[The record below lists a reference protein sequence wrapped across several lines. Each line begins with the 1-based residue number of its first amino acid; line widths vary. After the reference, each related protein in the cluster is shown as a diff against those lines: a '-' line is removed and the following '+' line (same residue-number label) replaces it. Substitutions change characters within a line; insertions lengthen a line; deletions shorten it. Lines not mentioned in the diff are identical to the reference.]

1 MIGFYNYTVIATYIS
16 LMISTAGIFLAFNG
30 DSLSALVCLMISGL
44 IDGFDGRIARLKTDR
59 TVSEKR
65 FGIQIDSL
73 SDLICFGIL
82 PVVTCYSLG
91 MNRWWQVLIFCIY
104 ILNAQIRLA
113 FFNVEEEERQ
123 AESNSLRM
131 YYNGLPVT
139 SISLILPCIYLFTL
153 ISDRA
158 FFTAASIALVVV
170 AAFFIIPVKIR
181 KVYKAGVAVMIFFG
195 SVELVS
201 LLLFC

>member
-1 MIGFYNYTVIATYIS
+1 
-16 LMISTAGIFLAFNG
+16 
-30 DSLSALVCLMISGL
+30 
-44 IDGFDGRIARLKTDR
+44 
-59 TVSEKR
+59 
-65 FGIQIDSL
+65 
-73 SDLICFGIL
+73 
-82 PVVTCYSLG
+82 
-91 MNRWWQVLIFCIY
+91 
-104 ILNAQIRLA
+104 
-113 FFNVEEEERQ
+113 VEEEERQ